1 MRFKKG
7 DVLAHLTLARSIK
20 ITGIYKKRY
29 TYEGTESP
37 GDKLGFVGV
46 GDADLIESNYII
58 KEEVGTLDEQTIMF
72 WNLQL
77 QFMEMDEVA
86 LTNIF
91 DEYDLED
98 FIKENEYTKKARS
111 ISQKKWDLT
120 EDEHNCL
127 ATHLALQLSGL
138 A

>member
-1 MRFKKG
+1 MKFKEG

-58 KEEVGTLDEQTIMF
+58 KEEVGAIEEQTIMF

-77 QFMEMDEVA
+77 QFMSM
-86 LTNIF
+86 
-91 DEYDLED
+91 EYLDLAD
-98 FIKENEYTKKARS
+98 THHLVIYGCARS
-111 ISQKKWDLT
+111 VPAWKDHDL
-120 EDEHNCL
+120 L
-127 ATHLALQLSGL
+127 AKELALHLSGL